1 LILALVVL
9 TACFVTIT
17 VQYGWEFDAV
27 LSGSMEPRI
36 SVGGLVVIMPVDAM
50 SLRVGDVVSYQR
62 PDLKTPICHR
72 IIEITDKADGRY
84 FTTKGDANEEA
95 DESLVPAEAVNGRE
109 IFYLAHVGKLTNL
122 SNFGRERVNLLG
134 KSVPKALLV
143 VVPMGLAFI
152 ALLFKDTLEDT
163 YHPMRKRRREYLKK
177 RRQKFSR
184 L

>member
-1 LILALVVL
+1 MV

-36 SVGGLVVIMPVDAM
+36 SVGGLVVIKPVDTM
-50 SLRVGDVVSYQR
+50 SLRVGDVISFQI

-72 IIEITDKADGRY
+72 IIEITDKSDGRY

-95 DESLVPAEAVNGRE
+95 DDNLIPTTAVNGRE
-109 IFYLAHVGKLTNL
+109 VFYLAHVGKLTNL
-122 SNFGRERVNLLG
+122 SNFGRERVYLLG

-143 VVPMGLAFI
+143 VVPMGMAFI
-152 ALLFKDTLEDT
+152 VLLFKDTMEDT

-177 RRQKFSR
+177 RRRKFSR
-184 L
+184 V